1 VYCSRVVPAFRAP
14 GVRSIAILACNSF
27 FSLEILC
34 FCAADNKSWME
45 DSSHSH
51 LIHINYCNSTIHH
64 SFPLSPYH
72 KMLLLFRSKKADDD
86 MYSTLPDA
94 ISLSDSLFPV
104 PGQRGRQKNEMSA
117 LWLNRQ
123 IEQRPVATSSISNSN
138 EYALLRKEN
147 QRLRLR
153 LSTAEERIKVLET
166 LCKQNH
172 IDIPIHVTKRNKDS
186 ASVSSIAST
195 VVVGSSSTP
204 KINNLSKSE
213 TARVKAKD
221 VMKRSKSFSHDKTPP
236 CTPPRIDD
244 HSKDVK
250 VRFLLDEDKKGQNG
264 NNLSKSRSWGQP
276 KPFQSSDDML
286 ECDIRYGIPKIS
298 RITDSSTFD
307 IEPDGNSFP
316 FRACMQSFVSSKNRA
331 ERGRTLS
338 ISSYDDVYSP
348 SKVHNRSVEMGA
360 RSILKNS
367 SYQGRNE
374 SFRNLSTSRLDRAE
388 I

>member
-1 VYCSRVVPAFRAP
+1 
-14 GVRSIAILACNSF
+14 
-27 FSLEILC
+27 
-34 FCAADNKSWME
+34 
-45 DSSHSH
+45 
-51 LIHINYCNSTIHH
+51 
-64 SFPLSPYH
+64 
-72 KMLLLFRSKKADDD
+72 MLLLFRSKKADDD

-123 IEQRPVATSSISNSN
+123 IEQRPVSN
-138 EYALLRKEN
+138 EYASLIKEN
-147 QRLRLR
+147 QRLRTR

-213 TARVKAKD
+213 TARAKAKD

-264 NNLSKSRSWGQP
+264 SNLSKSRSWGQP

-307 IEPDGNSFP
+307 TDGNSYP